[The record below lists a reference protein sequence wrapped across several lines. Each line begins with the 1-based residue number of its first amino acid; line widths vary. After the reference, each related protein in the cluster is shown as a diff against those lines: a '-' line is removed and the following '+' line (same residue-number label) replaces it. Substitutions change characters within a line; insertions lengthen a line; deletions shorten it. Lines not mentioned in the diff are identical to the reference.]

1 MNTDNFANFGIRF
14 LEILALEFAEKVIKS
29 EILGVVGGLLRT
41 NDYETVAQSL
51 SFISVLCES
60 ASICHDQKALNV
72 GQVLNKKLLLLILK
86 VLYKTPEIEY
96 LHYVIQIVNHA
107 IMIKDLR
114 AVMITEPLKPVPL
127 KDEAEEENKAA
138 TLTYIVFLK
147 NTIEKTNE
155 VISISKLH
163 QKVVRQRREL
173 ESWASAQK

>member
-1 MNTDNFANFGIRF
+1 M
-14 LEILALEFAEKVIKS
+14 
-29 EILGVVGGLLRT
+29 
-41 NDYETVAQSL
+41 
-51 SFISVLCES
+51 
-60 ASICHDQKALNV
+60 
-72 GQVLNKKLLLLILK
+72 K

-114 AVMITEPLKPVPL
+114 AVMLTDPLKPPPM
-127 KDEAEEENKAA
+127 KDEEGEENKSSPE
-138 TLTYIVFLK
+138 TYVVFLK

-173 ESWASAQK
+173 ESWANAQK

>member
-1 MNTDNFANFGIRF
+1 M
-14 LEILALEFAEKVIKS
+14 
-29 EILGVVGGLLRT
+29 
-41 NDYETVAQSL
+41 
-51 SFISVLCES
+51 
-60 ASICHDQKALNV
+60 

-86 VLYKTPEIEY
+86 ILYKTPEIEY

-114 AVMITEPLKPVPL
+114 AVMITEPLKPESM
-127 KDEAEEENKAA
+127 KDETEEENKSPP
-138 TLTYIVFLK
+138 LTYTLFLK

-173 ESWASAQK
+173 ESWSSA